1 MTIPHHP
8 VSAHV
13 YRSVPLLSSDI
24 PVEEEGAPD
33 YNPRHFYPIRLGE
46 VFQDSYEVIA
56 ELVYGGNSTVWL
68 ARNLL

>member
-8 VSAHV
+8 VSAHI

-33 YNPRHFYPIRLGE
+33 YNPRHFYPVHLSE
-46 VFQDSYEVIA
+46 VFQDLYEVIA
-56 ELVYGGNSTVWL
+56 
-68 ARNLL
+68 